1 MEARYVPINTVTL
14 CTLNVRT
21 HNAARDKISEG
32 FQSLRGVHSERG
44 MGRKYQ
50 VRRKVNKFRAEQLSF
65 SLNGE

>member
-14 CTLNVRT
+14 CTLN
-21 HNAARDKISEG
+21 EG